1 MYCEDTKESRGE
13 EKVRIPLGYMRI
25 HEISKLNNNNALTFL
40 LMISFLLYILR
51 ARKKKK
57 VKMCKSY
64 HSHYGYLRVRALIAG
79 KARCEYPGE
88 PSNGRIIP
96 LKFWYAP
103 GDKLKI
109 TCLAG
114 YVLPLPLEASPPV
127 CLDDSTWS
135 YSLPECIPYTNV

>member
-1 MYCEDTKESRGE
+1 MVLVKLKRTKNLL
-13 EKVRIPLGYMRI
+13 IPLV
-25 HEISKLNNNNALTFL
+25 LFFT
-40 LMISFLLYILR
+40 
-51 ARKKKK
+51 
-57 VKMCKSY
+57 
-64 HSHYGYLRVRALIAG
+64 G

-127 CLDDSTWS
+127 CLANGTWS
-135 YSLPECIPYTNV
+135 HSLPECIQYTNV